1 MVPAADLRLGRNHPS
16 RFLTFQ
22 RDILD
27 WGGHLSNYV
36 PQNASPVLWHER
48 LRQTASAWYTACTQ
62 EVRGVMVTTSIRL
75 TSRLPVVVAGILLVL
90 QIFSP
95 APPVMFGLTVLVVT
109 LIVAY
114 LWARQ
119 LAQGVAMNRERRYG
133 WAQVGDVLEE
143 RFTLHNDAWVPIL
156 WAEVRDF
163 SDLPGYSASRAAGL
177 GTRST
182 SRWRVTGTCQQ
193 RGLYRLGPTQIL
205 MGDPFGLFEVTLT
218 HDYSE
223 AFVVYPPIAA
233 LPSLIEP
240 RGMSRGS
247 TRTNIRSLDFTTNAS
262 SVRQYAPGDALKR
275 IHWRSTARRSTP
287 EKEEIYVKEFDLEP
301 AGDLWIVLD
310 MDKSVHVGEGAES
323 TEEYGVILAASLAYQ
338 MLRSG
343 HAVGLITHGD
353 EPSLVPARRGH
364 HQLWEILRVLAGA
377 HAVSRT
383 PFHELL
389 MLFEPVMGRGM
400 TAALITPSTDPA
412 WLRGVSAL
420 LRHGIHSAGLLLDAH
435 SFGGDGNIQGIMGAL
450 ADLGIGSHVIA
461 RGFDFQYIGQRRHQR
476 PQYRALG
483 TGRVIVTD
491 AGDET
496 QRQWVPVGRTKGD
509 VS

>member
-133 WAQVGDVLEE
+133 WAQVGDILEE

-275 IHWRSTARRSTP
+275 RLS
-287 EKEEIYVKEFDLEP
+287 
-301 AGDLWIVLD
+301 
-310 MDKSVHVGEGAES
+310 
-323 TEEYGVILAASLAYQ
+323 AS
-338 MLRSG
+338 G
-343 HAVGLITHGD
+343 
-353 EPSLVPARRGH
+353 
-364 HQLWEILRVLAGA
+364 
-377 HAVSRT
+377 
-383 PFHELL
+383 
-389 MLFEPVMGRGM
+389 GR
-400 TAALITPSTDPA
+400 
-412 WLRGVSAL
+412 
-420 LRHGIHSAGLLLDAH
+420 
-435 SFGGDGNIQGIMGAL
+435 
-450 ADLGIGSHVIA
+450 
-461 RGFDFQYIGQRRHQR
+461 
-476 PQYRALG
+476 
-483 TGRVIVTD
+483 
-491 AGDET
+491 
-496 QRQWVPVGRTKGD
+496 
-509 VS
+509 